1 MICKNMDKDNEQL
14 QICKNCKRVLN
25 CNDAQMNYFYSC
37 DLWIEENEKMK
48 QFCIKPTITITK
60 DNSKY
65 IQLEFDFC
73 KDYENKKE

>member
-1 MICKNMDKDNEQL
+1 MIYKNMDKDNEQL

-37 DLWIEENEKMK
+37 DLWIGDDE
-48 QFCIKPTITITK
+48 QKPSIAITE
-60 DNSKY
+60 DNSEA

-73 KDYENKKE
+73 KDYENEKE